1 MEGIAA
7 RQEQRRKLIRIGLH
21 ATVIRSAA
29 ARAIWHFIGQTLLGV
44 ARYRFYLVMYGG
56 VGLALLVSA
65 VLRISVE
72 HEHLSVVFSRDGLRA
87 ALPIVAFWTV
97 SGFRMTFMSPADQKG
112 TWVFRVIAG
121 KAEYEHLATAR
132 RWVFCWAAALSL
144 AVLALA
150 VVVMPDLH
158 PSWRTIVGQFV
169 VAFGLC
175 ILLTD
180 AFFFDV
186 KTIPFTCKSSS
197 STTNFALLLIPYL
210 GFFPAIVLTT
220 VALEPWIESQN
231 SHLILTALTVLGV
244 HLGMHSVNKIKIE
257 EHIARAYLD
266 GNEEDFPL
274 RLGLR

>member
-1 MEGIAA
+1 
-7 RQEQRRKLIRIGLH
+7 
-21 ATVIRSAA
+21 
-29 ARAIWHFIGQTLLGV
+29 
-44 ARYRFYLVMYGG
+44 
-56 VGLALLVSA
+56 
-65 VLRISVE
+65 
-72 HEHLSVVFSRDGLRA
+72 
-87 ALPIVAFWTV
+87 
-97 SGFRMTFMSPADQKG
+97 
-112 TWVFRVIAG
+112 
-121 KAEYEHLATAR
+121 
-132 RWVFCWAAALSL
+132 
-144 AVLALA
+144 
-150 VVVMPDLH
+150 MPDLH
-158 PSWRTIVGQFV
+158 PSWRTFAGQLV

-210 GFFPAIVLTT
+210 GFFPAIVFTT